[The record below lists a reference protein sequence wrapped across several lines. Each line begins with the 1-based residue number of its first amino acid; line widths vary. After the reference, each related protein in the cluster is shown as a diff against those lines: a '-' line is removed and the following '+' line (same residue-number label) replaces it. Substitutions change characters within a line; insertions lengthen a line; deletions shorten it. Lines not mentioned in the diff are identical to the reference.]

1 MLLATFEREAHVADG
16 VPADVNRSRRL
27 LWASRSP
34 GKVVARYAA
43 GEVLKGYACDFDPDQ
58 PRFHLAAADG
68 SLGESVQVSLEDL
81 KALFFVRSFDGNA
94 RYSESRDLYQ
104 TRPAGTRKVRLEFHD
119 GELLVGYTTA
129 RDTRRFG
136 LFVSP
141 LDPLSNNRRVF
152 AISSFIARIER
163 LL

>member
-1 MLLATFEREAHVADG
+1 VAEA
-16 VPADVNRSRRL
+16 VPADANRRRRL

-34 GKVVARYAA
+34 GKVVARYA
-43 GEVLKGYACDFDPDQ
+43 GGDVLKGYACDFDPDR

-68 SLGESVQVSLEDL
+68 SLRESVEVSLEDL
-81 KALFFVRSFDGNA
+81 KALFFVRSFEGNA
-94 RYSESRDLYQ
+94 QYSESRDLYQ
-104 TRPAGTRKVRLEFHD
+104 ARPPGTRKVRLEFHD

-152 AISSFIARIER
+152 AVTSFVARIER